1 MHLNLCLCIHLF
13 HPSFIIEHLLC
24 AGHRWKQQEG
34 PWRRPSFLGR
44 PLSWQPHGG
53 GGRDRPSLAWRLQ
66 SQEMGSHGPLPAV
79 PRRTMVRSWR
89 ALSSAAWRKY
99 KGAGPYGRLCLG
111 HPVLSTALSDLGS
124 DHMIRADGGDGDTV
138 GSRKTQALCEDI
150 FGDPWVLFTG
160 TDSRCQEFLEL

>member
-1 MHLNLCLCIHLF
+1 MLGI
-13 HPSFIIEHLLC
+13 
-24 AGHRWKQQEG
+24 AGNN
-34 PWRRPSFLGR
+34 RRA
-44 PLSWQPHGG
+44 HGG
-53 GGRDRPSLAWRLQ
+53 GHLSWADHCLGNLMVEGAGTGQTWRGDCSHRRWAATDPSQPFR
-66 SQEMGSHGPLPAV
+66 GG
-79 PRRTMVRSWR
+79 SWR

-124 DHMIRADGGDGDTV
+124 DHMIRADGGDGDAV